1 MAGVTVRIEGSRT
14 GTVREITTDETG
26 EYLFD
31 FLPDDMYTISATLP
45 EGMLYARYS
54 QTGGDLRSI
63 FTGSN
68 VTREFAVRDAARLAD
83 KNIGVVE
90 NGVIS
95 GVAFLDLN
103 YNGRRDEGERAT
115 PG

>member
-1 MAGVTVRIEGSRT
+1 MFEDIDNDGVMSQTDPGVAGVTVRIEGKRT
-14 GTVREITTDETG
+14 GTVRELTTEESG

-31 FLPDDMYTISATLP
+31 FLPDDTYTISATLP

-68 VTREFAVRDAARLAD
+68 LVREFPVRDAAA
-83 KNIGVVE
+83 
-90 NGVIS
+90 
-95 GVAFLDLN
+95 
-103 YNGRRDEGERAT
+103 
-115 PG
+115 

>member
-1 MAGVTVRIEGSRT
+1 
-14 GTVREITTDETG
+14 
-26 EYLFD
+26 
-31 FLPDDMYTISATLP
+31 MYKRQ
-45 EGMLYARYS
+45 LYARYS
-54 QTGGDLRSI
+54 QTGGDSRSI

-68 VTREFAVRDAARLAD
+68 LVREFPVRAAARVTD

-103 YNGRRDEGERAT
+103 YNGRLDEGE
-115 PG
+115 PGLSLIHI